1 MDEANLAMLILRLAA
16 GLTLAAH
23 GFNKFRGGLAGV
35 GAWFDSMGMRPGRLH
50 ATFAAAGEVAAGLF
64 LAAGLLTTFAAL
76 GFVGL
81 MTVAAYTVHIRHGFF
96 ILDEGWEYV
105 FILAVV
111 AVTIAVLGPGAWSVD
126 DALGDRRRSRRLCRP
141 GDLRRWR
148 GRRRRRT
155 ARRVL
160 PTAAAGR
167 HLVRG
172 GRTVI
177 SAGATPR
184 WPSDDPPG

>member
-35 GAWFDSMGMRPGRLH
+35 ASWFDSIGMRPGRLH

-64 LAAGLLTTFAAL
+64 LAAGVLTSFAAL

-81 MTVAAYTVHIRHGFF
+81 MTVAAYTVHIRNGFF

-105 FILAVV
+105 FVLAVI
-111 AVTIAVLGPGAWSVD
+111 AVTIAILGPGAWSVD
-126 DALGDRRRSRRLCRP
+126 DALGIAD
-141 GDLRRWR
+141 DLD
-148 GRRRRRT
+148 GY
-155 ARRVL
+155 AGLSIAAGGGV
-160 PTAAAGR
+160 AAAAILLAVAYR
-167 HLVRG
+167 
-172 GRTVI
+172 
-177 SAGATPR
+177 
-184 WPSDDPPG
+184 PPPPTDR